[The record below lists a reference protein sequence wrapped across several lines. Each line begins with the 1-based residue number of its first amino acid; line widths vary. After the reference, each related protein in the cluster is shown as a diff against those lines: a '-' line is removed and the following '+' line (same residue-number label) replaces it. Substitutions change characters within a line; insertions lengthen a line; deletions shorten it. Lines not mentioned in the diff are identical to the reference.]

1 LGDAAVKGQTIILR
15 GIVQRELAKRLIDQ
29 APDDALVNVREST
42 RTDEQNAK
50 MWAML
55 SDIAR
60 AKPMGR
66 VHKTDDWKSLFMD
79 MCGFPAKWVPSLD
92 GEGVVNLG
100 HKSSHLTK
108 SQFSDLIECIYAF
121 GADHGVRWSEPK
133 ERKAA

>member
-1 LGDAAVKGQTIILR
+1 MRISDWSSDVCSSDL

-92 GEGVVNLG
+92 GEGVVNQIG
-100 HKSSHLTK
+100 RAH
-108 SQFSDLIECIYAF
+108 
-121 GADHGVRWSEPK
+121 V
-133 ERKAA
+133 